1 MHIDI
6 NYLVDKKLTFLR
18 KIKNI
23 EILEKWNLFQ
33 FYQQR
38 FGIGNYITKRILK
51 NIGLH
56 LNTKLKNY
64 PISITNKEI
73 KYIFSQSETQ
83 LDIPLE
89 RQMIKSLQ
97 KNVELY
103 NYRGSRYQLRLPLN
117 GQRRRANGKTTKKIR
132 PYRI

>member
-1 MHIDI
+1 MNIDI
-6 NYLVDKKLTFLR
+6 NYLVDKKLSFLR

-23 EILEKWNLFQ
+23 DVLEIWNLFQ

-38 FGIGNYITKRILK
+38 FGIGNYITKRILI
-51 NIGLH
+51 NIGIH
-56 LNTKLKNY
+56 INTKIKNY

-73 KYIFSQSETQ
+73 KNVFSQSENK

-117 GQRRRANGKTTKKIR
+117 GQRRRANSKTTKKIR
-132 PYRI
+132 PYHI